1 MSPSLEASH
10 SIPVKQSNPPKI
22 QKGACENVVFQNL
35 KDNHQPSPSSSSSSS
50 SSCSLKLHII
60 FAFRLQFV
68 DWLYFQTHADFLLSP
83 SPLLDFPQS
92 HPCCRPES
100 RRSTCAAAFSTAE
113 TQTSWSTTA
122 TWHDMCISSLD
133 PENEALPD
141 STICDFYSRCFPS
154 MMGILHC
161 HSWLLDV
168 TLLGE
173 ARGSYTI

>member
-1 MSPSLEASH
+1 MSPSLEASP

-35 KDNHQPSPSSSSSSS
+35 RDNHQPSSSPSSSS
-50 SSCSLKLHII
+50 SSCSLILHII

-68 DWLYFQTHADFLLSP
+68 EWLYFQTHADFLLSP

-92 HPCCRPES
+92 YPCCRPKS

-154 MMGILHC
+154 MMGIFHC

-173 ARGSYTI
+173 ARGGYPI